1 MEIIGESVITD
12 LVVVFILESVKEV
25 YFDLVMMLSSYLK
38 YYLKYNLFRISQRGY
53 SDLVMM
59 KGSYLKYY
67 LKYNLKFILS
77 ITRLYLGVVSSQGY
91 LNI

>member
-1 MEIIGESVITD
+1 M
-12 LVVVFILESVKEV
+12 FILESVKEV
-25 YFDLVMMLSSYLK
+25 YSDLVMMLSSYLK

-77 ITRLYLGVVSSQGY
+77 ITRPYLGVVSSQGY